1 MVEVDQRDVE
11 ALGEAVVAVDAE
23 DLIRFAPG
31 VAGAFAP
38 FVDLYCCDRDK
49 KVTVELR
56 VTDESDNSN
65 KCWLHIWVE
74 DNSRPICEN
83 LPDVKIDCD
92 EVPSDPTDTDYWQW
106 FVGPPP
112 DGFDN
117 CDLEIVEIE
126 PIVELDACGVGII
139 TRRFQASGTSAKD
152 GSGSNFCTQ
161 KVIVK
166 EAHNYWIKFPADI
179 ETEDCVPGETGL
191 EFEEP
196 GCDLLAV
203 STREESFT
211 AGASACKKILR
222 TYRVINWCEYEENSM
237 CANDPYI
244 IGRDEDRDG
253 DKGDEMVVL
262 HRRSVYDALE
272 DDYKRVVFIDRDI
285 DPFNSNPPSSQ
296 LDNCHDGK
304 KGYWRSLSLYEYGFN
319 EQSCGTDDKAGIKLN
334 GEFCSVPDNDRY
346 ARGFWQYTQIIK
358 VIDNQNPTL
367 TVKNESLEFN
377 SQDIPTEH
385 DPVCTGSVH
394 LEFELT
400 DNCTLDPDDLTVEK
414 IILEAFLSEQ
424 ILIFNKIEG
433 GVTAAGEDFNLQLVK
448 TGAHFKLWGDFPI
461 GEHAFII
468 KVNDG
473 CGNTGSVKVKF
484 EVVDNKAPGLICI
497 DGLAVELMPVDEDGD
512 GITEN
517 QAMTVWAT
525 DYLAP
530 SQLKDCTGP
539 VEYFLAD
546 NEIDARDPN
555 YRERALTL
563 RCEDMNLQFVYV
575 IAEDQLGNRDF
586 CIASISVQDNLFPCD
601 QEGNPG
607 YVDVAGLIT
616 TEADEPVEGVEV
628 SISGAMSESM
638 NTTNTGSYEFDQ
650 IPMNHDYSVFPNKDV
665 DPLNGVTT
673 FDLILI
679 TKHILNVDRLDSPYQ
694 MIAADVNKSGTIST
708 LDLIHLR
715 KLILHVDR
723 EFRNNT
729 SWRFIKA
736 DYTFP
741 DPSDPWKEDFPEIL
755 NLNDLEKD
763 MMTGDFIG
771 VKIGDVNYSAIGYVR
786 NAQGTFAFDL
796 EETSMQ
802 TGGMY
807 ELTFR
812 ASDLDKLQGY
822 QMALQWDTDAV
833 ELSDIR
839 YALAQEEHFGFRYLD
854 EGVLLNSWD
863 GEASADEELF
873 TLVFQANADV
883 RLSEVLKVQSRYLQS
898 EAYGLNGET
907 LDIDLTFGGLAVE
920 KRFHLYQNAP
930 NPFSNETVIGFELPE
945 TASVTLTVFDAS
957 GRVLYLLNGDYAGGY
972 NAVTI
977 NRDNLPA
984 SGVLYYRLET
994 GDHAAMR
1001 KMIIL
1006 E

>member
-1 MVEVDQRDVE
+1 
-11 ALGEAVVAVDAE
+11 
-23 DLIRFAPG
+23 
-31 VAGAFAP
+31 
-38 FVDLYCCDRDK
+38 
-49 KVTVELR
+49 
-56 VTDESDNSN
+56 
-65 KCWLHIWVE
+65 
-74 DNSRPICEN
+74 
-83 LPDVKIDCD
+83 
-92 EVPSDPTDTDYWQW
+92 
-106 FVGPPP
+106 
-112 DGFDN
+112 
-117 CDLEIVEIE
+117 
-126 PIVELDACGVGII
+126 
-139 TRRFQASGTSAKD
+139 
-152 GSGSNFCTQ
+152 
-161 KVIVK
+161 
-166 EAHNYWIKFPADI
+166 
-179 ETEDCVPGETGL
+179 
-191 EFEEP
+191 
-196 GCDLLAV
+196 
-203 STREESFT
+203 
-211 AGASACKKILR
+211 
-222 TYRVINWCEYEENSM
+222 
-237 CANDPYI
+237 
-244 IGRDEDRDG
+244 
-253 DKGDEMVVL
+253 
-262 HRRSVYDALE
+262 
-272 DDYKRVVFIDRDI
+272 
-285 DPFNSNPPSSQ
+285 
-296 LDNCHDGK
+296 
-304 KGYWRSLSLYEYGFN
+304 
-319 EQSCGTDDKAGIKLN
+319 
-334 GEFCSVPDNDRY
+334 
-346 ARGFWQYTQIIK
+346 
-358 VIDNQNPTL
+358 
-367 TVKNESLEFN
+367 
-377 SQDIPTEH
+377 
-385 DPVCTGSVH
+385 
-394 LEFELT
+394 
-400 DNCTLDPDDLTVEK
+400 
-414 IILEAFLSEQ
+414 
-424 ILIFNKIEG
+424 
-433 GVTAAGEDFNLQLVK
+433 
-448 TGAHFKLWGDFPI
+448 
-461 GEHAFII
+461 
-468 KVNDG
+468 
-473 CGNTGSVKVKF
+473 
-484 EVVDNKAPGLICI
+484 
-497 DGLAVELMPVDEDGD
+497 
-512 GITEN
+512 
-517 QAMTVWAT
+517 
-525 DYLAP
+525 
-530 SQLKDCTGP
+530 
-539 VEYFLAD
+539 
-546 NEIDARDPN
+546 
-555 YRERALTL
+555 
-563 RCEDMNLQFVYV
+563 
-575 IAEDQLGNRDF
+575 
-586 CIASISVQDNLFPCD
+586 
-601 QEGNPG
+601 
-607 YVDVAGLIT
+607 
-616 TEADEPVEGVEV
+616 
-628 SISGAMSESM
+628 
-638 NTTNTGSYEFDQ
+638 
-650 IPMNHDYSVFPNKDV
+650 
-665 DPLNGVTT
+665 
-673 FDLILI
+673 
-679 TKHILNVDRLDSPYQ
+679 
-694 MIAADVNKSGTIST
+694 
-708 LDLIHLR
+708 DLIHLR